1 MASVSLTKMHGWN
14 NFFFTLLDV
23 PALSLADEEVE
34 GCGFGSGG
42 SPSPDHSLPRW
53 QGGASEE
60 EQPNRLLPLPDE
72 DPLPLEPVTHAVNAS
87 PIRSMHTTAL
97 VDVIP
102 TAERVVLTVDRGA
115 SPSRQ
120 LAHKLFADFRLA
132 SAEEAVSVTG
142 SMLLLRT
149 LNVVNV
155 ISGVQSPT
163 AFVSMHCW
171 NRVKTTY
178 APSQEFVC
186 WDRLRLDELD
196 FNCRGAPL
204 GTLEDLGRDWPWQ
217 KQCSAT
223 SPFLLVVAMT

>member
-42 SPSPDHSLPRW
+42 SP
-53 QGGASEE
+53 
-60 EQPNRLLPLPDE
+60 
-72 DPLPLEPVTHAVNAS
+72 PLEPVTHAVNAS

-97 VDVIP
+97 VDMLP
-102 TAERVVLTVDRGA
+102 TTARVVLTVDRGV

-120 LAHKLFADFRLA
+120 LAHKLFADFRSA
-132 SAEEAVSVTG
+132 SAEESVSVTG

-155 ISGVQSPT
+155 ISGVQNPT
-163 AFVSMHCW
+163 AFVSIHCW

-196 FNCRGAPL
+196 FNCQGAPL
-204 GTLEDLGRDWPWQ
+204 ELWKIWAEIGLGRN
-217 KQCSAT
+217 SAA
-223 SPFLLVVAMT
+223 PQVLFCW